1 MYVGTTEAA
10 KILNYSTSRMRELL
24 SEGRV
29 KGAYKAGR
37 NWIIPLFNRM
47 PIISRG
53 SRGPKPKWCRRIP
66 PKTKIHVNRN
76 NIRHNSDKSL
86 EDLIPVLSVKNSN
99 SNVYGY
105 SLKINGPCELV
116 YRPEKPLNCGA
127 VVWIE
132 TFSQVQV
139 QLTKSN
145 HKSKNKT
152 IGEHSL
158 VVNAA

>member
-1 MYVGTTEAA
+1 
-10 KILNYSTSRMRELL
+10 MRELV
-24 SEGRV
+24 SQGRV

-76 NIRHNSDKSL
+76 NIRYNSDKSL

-99 SNVYGY
+99 SNTYGY
-105 SLKINGPCELV
+105 SLKINGPCEIV
-116 YRPEKPLNCGA
+116 YRPQKPLDCGA
-127 VVWIE
+127 VLWME

-139 QLTKSN
+139 QCTNPNHNSNDKSN
-145 HKSKNKT
+145 IKL

-158 VVNAA
+158 IVNAA